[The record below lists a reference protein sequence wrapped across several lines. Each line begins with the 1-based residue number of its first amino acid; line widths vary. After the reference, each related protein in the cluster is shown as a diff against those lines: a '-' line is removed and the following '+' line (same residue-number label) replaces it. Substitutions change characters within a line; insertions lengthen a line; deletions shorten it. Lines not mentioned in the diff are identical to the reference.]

1 MLDDWARGVE
11 LGQSDARSIRN
22 ALLPHLEKSM
32 EWPRLR
38 VRKRAIPATSLS
50 IPNARGNPPK
60 RALNVCESFEDEDG
74 AVRAGFLGALRFER
88 RDCGWT
94 YAEADDDY
102 VAVHAI
108 IDRLTAQAER
118 IAVQDAELQVQTLA
132 QGLLAQ
138 ARIGGLAPPLK
149 PGNVSATLN
158 GLFDPLPEMKR
169 QDFEP
174 NWDALREAVRSPI
187 GGRPA
192 RDLLQAE
199 LHGLLSVFQGSGGTP
214 FAIDSVRL
222 LDSLGRTPED
232 QPLAENVSPD
242 ILNYLRPFG
251 DKRVWLQLQPLITK
265 LRQFRAEL
273 AVYVDDDFDKTK
285 FIEDLKAM
293 VRLLSET
300 STWPERADLG
310 VKAFTQ
316 LIEDFRTSPVVEL
329 VDKARIAD
337 EASSDQVHK
346 LLNAL
351 GSLDLTQLARARSFL
366 EGAEKIVTL
375 AQSDVDRRYAL
386 SDQAD
391 PDRIANEIDDL
402 LASFDVHPN
411 PAINGAAS

>member
-138 ARIGGLAPPLK
+138 ARIGGLAP
-149 PGNVSATLN
+149 A
-158 GLFDPLPEMKR
+158 
-169 QDFEP
+169 
-174 NWDALREAVRSPI
+174 
-187 GGRPA
+187 
-192 RDLLQAE
+192 
-199 LHGLLSVFQGSGGTP
+199 
-214 FAIDSVRL
+214 
-222 LDSLGRTPED
+222 
-232 QPLAENVSPD
+232 
-242 ILNYLRPFG
+242 
-251 DKRVWLQLQPLITK
+251 
-265 LRQFRAEL
+265 
-273 AVYVDDDFDKTK
+273 
-285 FIEDLKAM
+285 
-293 VRLLSET
+293 
-300 STWPERADLG
+300 
-310 VKAFTQ
+310 
-316 LIEDFRTSPVVEL
+316 
-329 VDKARIAD
+329 
-337 EASSDQVHK
+337 
-346 LLNAL
+346 
-351 GSLDLTQLARARSFL
+351 
-366 EGAEKIVTL
+366 
-375 AQSDVDRRYAL
+375 
-386 SDQAD
+386 
-391 PDRIANEIDDL
+391 
-402 LASFDVHPN
+402 
-411 PAINGAAS
+411 